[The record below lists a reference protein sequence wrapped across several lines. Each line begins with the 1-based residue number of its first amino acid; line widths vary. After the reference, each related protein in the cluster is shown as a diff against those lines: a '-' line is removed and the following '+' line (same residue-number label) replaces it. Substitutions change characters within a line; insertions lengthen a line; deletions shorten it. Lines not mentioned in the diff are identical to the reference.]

1 MPSNSRLPAREVQAW
16 IARDPDPETRAE
28 LEALL
33 AAGDGVTLGERFSGT
48 PRVRHRGLRAAMEAG
63 PTGMNRVVV
72 RESAAGIA
80 RYLLA
85 NEPDTARRGVVIAH
99 DARHRSDGSPTTAPR

>member
-1 MPSNSRLPAREVQAW
+1 MTIEPTLLSAVRAW

-28 LEALL
+28 LQALVD
-33 AAGDGVTLGERFSGT
+33 AGDAAALVERFSG
-48 PRVRHRGLRAAMEAG
+48 RAAFGTAGIRARMEAG

-85 NEPDTARRGVVIAH
+85 NEPDAASSNPVAV
-99 DARHRSDGSPTTAPR
+99 